1 MCIMIGA
8 CLPAASHTHNEL
20 VFSTGDGLLVQFGVS
35 SSQGGG
41 SSSGFDTGER
51 GHWVNAVGI
60 RICWLLVVNETA
72 RVLSPA
78 ASKLEDDCDHGRW
91 NALVA
96 RERAAGGGGG
106 ASAWDAGGGILEF
119 LTEVRSV
126 GKTRPRCGVI
136 TDCMD
141 TY

>member
-51 GHWVNAVGI
+51 GHW
-60 RICWLLVVNETA
+60 
-72 RVLSPA
+72 
-78 ASKLEDDCDHGRW
+78 
-91 NALVA
+91 
-96 RERAAGGGGG
+96 
-106 ASAWDAGGGILEF
+106 EF

>member
-51 GHWVNAVGI
+51 G
-60 RICWLLVVNETA
+60 
-72 RVLSPA
+72 LSPA